1 MKTDPRFPIGKFNKQ
16 ASYSAA
22 ERTANLEVIR
32 QTPAHLKAALEG
44 LSDSQLET
52 PYREGG
58 WTLRQV
64 AHHIP
69 DSHMNAYI
77 RCKLA
82 LTENNPTIKPYDQ
95 EAWALLSDTKS
106 VPLEVSVQLLSMLHL
121 RWVALFESFTEADW
135 QRTYNHPVGG
145 LTTLEQM
152 LALYAWHGAHHVA
165 HITTLRQNKGW

>member
-1 MKTDPRFPIGKFNKQ
+1 MQTDPRFPIGTFSKQ
-16 ASYSAA
+16 AAYSAT
-22 ERTANLEVIR
+22 ERAANLEVIR
-32 QTPAHLKAALEG
+32 QTPANLGAALEG
-44 LSDSQLET
+44 LNNAQLGT

-69 DSHMNAYI
+69 DSHMNAYV

-82 LTENNPTIKPYDQ
+82 LTEDSPTIKPYDE
-95 EAWALLSDTKS
+95 EAWALLSDTKN
-106 VPLEVSVQLLSMLHL
+106 VPLEVSAQLLTVLHL
-121 RWVALFESFTEADW
+121 RWVALLEGFSESDW

-165 HITTLRQNKGW
+165 HITRLRQSKGW